1 LPVDLA
7 EGDSMNSSPT
17 LQDFV
22 LNLIYDPGARS
33 AFELDPE
40 HALQGAGLGDV
51 TAADVQAVIP
61 LVVDYAPAVAGHG
74 VAGLVAA
81 GDLTTGVADLDVA
94 GAVAHLQSITAQ
106 ATATLSTTP
115 FTGELNVV
123 ASAVTVTSDS
133 LLSGGL
139 LPGADLG
146 LSGIAQVPALSTGAG
161 AELSVDHDPAVN
173 LDAGVVAPVGATVTD
188 VVSTT
193 DHLLPHGDAGTI
205 GTLDS
210 TVNTVTGLPAAVGL
224 GDTLDLD
231 GLGVH
236 GATSSIVGSLTGPD
250 GVTGVLHDPA
260 GVLHDPVE
268 HVHGT
273 VAGVGHTV
281 SGLDD
286 GLLGG
291 IGHPAEPAEDHG
303 LLGGVTDLHF

>member
-1 LPVDLA
+1 
-7 EGDSMNSSPT
+7 MYSSPT

-22 LNLIYDPGARS
+22 LNLIYDPGART

-40 HALQGAGLGDV
+40 HALAGAGLGDV

-61 LVVDYAPAVAGHG
+61 LVVDYAPASAVSS
-74 VAGLVAA
+74 VTGLLGA

-94 GAVAHLQSITAQ
+94 GAVAHLQAITTQ
-106 ATATLSTTP
+106 ATLTTGQI
-115 FTGELNVV
+115 TGELNVV

-146 LSGIAQVPALSTGAG
+146 LSGIAQLPALGTAAG
-161 AELSVDHDPAVN
+161 AELSVDHDPAVH
-173 LDAGVVAPVGATVTD
+173 LDAGVVAPVGGTVND

-193 DHLLPHGDAGTI
+193 DHLLPHGGLGAV
-205 GTLDS
+205 GTLDG
-210 TVNTVTGLPAAVGL
+210 TVNTVTGLPAAIGL

-231 GLGVH
+231 GTGVH

-250 GVTGVLHDPA
+250 GVTGVVHDPIQ
-260 GVLHDPVE
+260 
-268 HVHGT
+268 HVHST
-273 VAGVGHTV
+273 IASVDHTV
-281 SGLDD
+281 SGIDG

-291 IGHPAEPAEDHG
+291 IGHSSADPADDHG
-303 LLGGVTDLHF
+303 LLGGITDLHF